1 MLLLLLI
8 YLNKQC
14 TFKTDQNIFPSN
26 NFIAKY
32 YHKIVLEKYYRF
44 TKATELPKLSISD
57 F

>member
-14 TFKTDQNIFPSN
+14 IFKTDQYIFPSN

-32 YHKIVLEKYYRF
+32 YHKIVLEKYYSF
-44 TKATELPKLSISD
+44 TIVTELPKLSIND